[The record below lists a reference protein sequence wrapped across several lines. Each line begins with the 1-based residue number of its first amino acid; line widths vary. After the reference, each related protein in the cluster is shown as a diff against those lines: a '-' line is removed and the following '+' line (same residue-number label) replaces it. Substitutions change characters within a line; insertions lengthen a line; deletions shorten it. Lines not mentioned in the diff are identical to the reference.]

1 MKIKDAGLKSLG
13 NPKMPY
19 KNISL
24 KKTVKGYWSRN
35 SGLTIS
41 WAIFLFFFLISRLP
55 FFLAYPVVAFCRDCV
70 SYYMLVDQMAKG
82 FWPCLS
88 IRTIGYPLFLK
99 LVFFFSHRN
108 FAVVAVQHLLT
119 LFCSLLFIYA
129 VHRFYGRFRLI
140 SVSTGV
146 ALGVYAS
153 SSVRVRLDCTLLTDS
168 LFANL
173 ILLSLATLL
182 LGLGLKRKWILAA
195 ASLAM
200 AATILVRPAGLFL
213 VPVSILVIAFLLL
226 SRYGRGAIVAFTL
239 PIISSLLAMG
249 VYNRLTLGSFA
260 VSTFSEYSLISFTST
275 YLEEHPSFGL
285 AGNEAVRACRWA
297 VEESDLQTLASSW
310 EYESINRIL
319 GKYYE
324 KNRMRVV
331 RIFLKYEPAG
341 SFSLYLKWRPLL
353 KQMGTYAIRRHPR
366 IALKYLCSKF
376 MVYFFS
382 NRGADYDFYKRL
394 ENDFIWSRSLRKNFS
409 GFIVPDSS
417 FNRMFNTRSYAATLS
432 PAFLPF
438 MLKEYDN
445 PPSFERISL
454 AKDGRVILKPTIW
467 KSLHN
472 IWQKVY
478 KALFRNIL
486 WTILFFLSF
495 LYSLWRLAVT
505 RGRHLG
511 AFFLFLMTS
520 SALGYGILIV
530 LSAFPYLRYV
540 CALEYVYYLCPILFA
555 ISRLP
560 NPWAAGK

>member
-1 MKIKDAGLKSLG
+1 
-13 NPKMPY
+13 
-19 KNISL
+19 
-24 KKTVKGYWSRN
+24 
-35 SGLTIS
+35 
-41 WAIFLFFFLISRLP
+41 
-55 FFLAYPVVAFCRDCV
+55 
-70 SYYMLVDQMAKG
+70 MLVDQMAKG
-82 FWPCLS
+82 FLPCLS
-88 IRTIGYPLFLK
+88 IRTIGYPLYLR
-99 LVFFFSHRN
+99 LVFLFSHRN
-108 FAVVAVQHLLT
+108 FTVVAVQHLLT
-119 LFCSLLFIYA
+119 LFCALLFIYA

-140 SVSTGV
+140 PMSTAL

-153 SSVRVRLDCTLLTDS
+153 SSVRVRLDCTFLTDS

-173 ILLSLATLL
+173 ILFSLAMLL
-182 LGLGLKRKWILAA
+182 LGLGLKRKWILAV

-226 SRYGRGAIVAFTL
+226 SRYGRGAVVAFAL
-239 PIISSLLAMG
+239 PIFSLLLAMG
-249 VYNRLTLGSFA
+249 LYNRLTIGSFA

-285 AGNEAVRACRWA
+285 VGNEAVRACRRA
-297 VEESDLQTLASSW
+297 VEESDLRTLASSW
-310 EYESINRIL
+310 EYSSINRVL

-331 RIFLKYEPAG
+331 RVFLKYEPAG
-341 SFSLYLKWRPLL
+341 SFNLYLKWRPLL
-353 KQMGTYAIRRHPR
+353 KKMGIYAIRRHPR
-366 IALKYLCSKF
+366 IALKYLYSKF

-382 NRGADYDFYKRL
+382 NRGTDYDFYKRL

-409 GFIVPDSS
+409 GFIVSDSS

-432 PAFLPF
+432 PAFLQF
-438 MLKEYDN
+438 MLKEYDE

-454 AKDGRVILKPTIW
+454 SADGGVILRPTIW

-472 IWQKVY
+472 IWQKVHN
-478 KALFRNIL
+478 ALFRQIV
-486 WTILFFLSF
+486 WIVLFFLSF
-495 LYSLWRLAVT
+495 FYALYRLVAT

-511 AFFLFLMTS
+511 TFFLSLMTF
-520 SALGYGILIV
+520 SALGYGILVV

-540 CALEYVYYLCPILFA
+540 CALEYVYYLCPVLFA

-560 NPWAAGK
+560 DPWIA